1 MAASESKTDLESE
14 RTDEG
19 SEKGECSETHEMVMM
34 VHGRS
39 FAAWY
44 IKPSTSVD
52 TADVQS
58 SRTANRGLW

>member
-1 MAASESKTDLESE
+1 MDEGFEKEECSKT
-14 RTDEG
+14 
-19 SEKGECSETHEMVMM
+19 HEIVMM

-39 FAAWY
+39 LAAWY